1 MDLQLTDKTA
11 VVTGSTAGIG
21 LAIAQALAREGAT
34 VVVNGRTEPRVRAA
48 VEHVRRAA
56 PGAGAHVSGVAADLG
71 TAAGV
76 AALIAGVPATDI
88 LVNNLGVYAAKPFP
102 DITDAEW
109 LAIFETN
116 VLSGVRLARHYLPAM
131 LARDWGR
138 VIFMSSES
146 AVQIPAEMI
155 HYGVTKIAQ
164 VGLARGL
171 AETTAGT
178 GVTVNSVLAGPTR
191 SEGVAG
197 FVEQLARQR
206 GLGAQEVEREFFQT
220 ARPPSLLRR
229 FARPA
234 EAAAGVGVAEPK
246 VGDRVAYTTVLGA
259 YAEYAVVPADR
270 VVRLPD
276 GLSAKQGA
284 AAMLQGLTAHYL
296 ATTTYPLKSGDACL
310 VHAAAGGVGLLLCQV
325 AKLRGA
331 RVLGTVSTREKAA
344 LARAAGADEVI
355 LYTEQAFEPDVK
367 RLTSGA
373 GLQVIYDSVGKT
385 TFEKG
390 LNCLARRGMMV
401 LYGQSSGPVGL
412 FDPQV
417 LNQKGSLFLTR
428 PTIVHYI
435 ATRAELLARAGEVLG
450 WIQRGTVKVR
460 LDRELPLAQAAE
472 AHRLLE
478 ARQTTGKVLLIP

>member
-1 MDLQLTDKTA
+1 MK
-11 VVTGSTAGIG
+11 
-21 LAIAQALAREGAT
+21 AIRVHTPGGPEALRLED
-34 VVVNGRTEPRVRAA
+34 VPQP
-48 VEHVRRAA
+48 A
-56 PGAGAHVSGVAADLG
+56 PGSGEVLVKVE
-71 TAAGV
+71 AAGV
-76 AALIAGVPATDI
+76 NFIDVYQRTGHYKVPVPFT
-88 LVNNLGVYAAKPFP
+88 LGQEA
-102 DITDAEW
+102 
-109 LAIFETN
+109 
-116 VLSGVRLARHYLPAM
+116 
-131 LARDWGR
+131 
-138 VIFMSSES
+138 
-146 AVQIPAEMI
+146 
-155 HYGVTKIAQ
+155 
-164 VGLARGL
+164 
-171 AETTAGT
+171 AGT
-178 GVTVNSVLAGPTR
+178 
-191 SEGVAG
+191 VAA
-197 FVEQLARQR
+197 V
-206 GLGAQEVEREFFQT
+206 
-220 ARPPSLLRR
+220 
-229 FARPA
+229 
-234 EAAAGVGVAEPK
+234 GVGVAEPN
-246 VGDRVAYTTVLGA
+246 VGDRVAYTAILGA

-276 GLSAKQGA
+276 GVSVRQGA

-310 VHAAAGGVGLLLCQV
+310 VHAAAGGVGLLLCQI

-344 LARAAGADEVI
+344 LAREAGADEVI
-355 LYTEQAFEPDVK
+355 LYTEQDFETEVK
-367 RLTSGA
+367 RLTSGV

-412 FDPQV
+412 LDPQV

-460 LDRELPLAQAAE
+460 IDRELPLAQAAE